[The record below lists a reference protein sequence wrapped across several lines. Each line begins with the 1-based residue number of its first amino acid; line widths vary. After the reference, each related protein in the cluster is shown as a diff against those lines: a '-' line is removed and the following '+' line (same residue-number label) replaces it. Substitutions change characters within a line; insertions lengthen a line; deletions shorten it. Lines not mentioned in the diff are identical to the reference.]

1 MSGETAALSG
11 DTTASEA
18 VTILGA
24 TGSIGRQTLDVLAR
38 HPQRYRV
45 IGLTAGHRWRELAE
59 QCLTWRP
66 RFAALADPAAAEALR
81 NHLREAGSDT
91 EVLAGHEGV
100 ARVAALDEAHT
111 VVAAIVGAAGV
122 RPTLAAVE
130 AGKKILLANK
140 ETLVV
145 TGALF
150 MDAVRRHGA
159 TLLPVDSE
167 HNAIFQCLPREGV
180 GPGVRRLLLTASGGP
195 FLGWDRTRLEAVT
208 PEQAVRHPNWDMGPK
223 ISVDS
228 ATLMNKGLEF
238 IEACWLFDVPPARID
253 VVIHP
258 QSVVHSMVEYLDGSV
273 LAQMGTPDMRTPIAC
288 ALSWPERLESGAPSL
303 DFRTLAGL
311 DFRAPD
317 DAAFPCLGLARQAM
331 EAGGA
336 ATAVLNAANEEA
348 VAAFLDRRLGFN
360 GIPAVVQ
367 DTLAGLPAPDCAD
380 VDAVMNVDS
389 EARVLARRLIKE
401 WAC

>member
-1 MSGETAALSG
+1 MTDRSLET
-11 DTTASEA
+11 

-38 HPQRYRV
+38 NPERYRV
-45 IGLTAGHRWRELAE
+45 LGLTAGHRWRELAE
-59 QCLTWRP
+59 HCLTWRP
-66 RFAALADPAAAEALR
+66 AFAALADEQAAEALR
-81 NHLREAGSDT
+81 NHLREAGSHT
-91 EVLAGHEGV
+91 QVLAGHAGV
-100 ARVAALDEAHT
+100 AEVAALQEADT

-150 MDAVRRHGA
+150 MDAVKRHGA

-167 HNAIFQCLPREGV
+167 HNAIFQCLPAEGV

-195 FLGWDRTRLEAVT
+195 FRGWTREQLTAVT
-208 PEQAVRHPNWDMGPK
+208 PEQAVCHPNWDMGPK

-228 ATLMNKGLEF
+228 ATLMNKGLEY
-238 IEACWLFDVPPARID
+238 IEACWLFDVAPERID

-288 ALSWPERLESGAPSL
+288 ALSWPERIESGASRL
-303 DFRTLAGL
+303 DFATLSGL
-311 DFRAPD
+311 DFQAPD
-317 DAAFPCLGLARQAM
+317 NQAFPCLGLARQAM
-331 EAGGA
+331 EEGGA

-360 GIPAVVQ
+360 AIGAVVEE
-367 DTLAGLPAPDCAD
+367 TLQRTPSSRCAD
-380 VDAVMNVDS
+380 VDAVMDVD
-389 EARVLARRLIKE
+389 ARARDLARSLIRE

>member
-1 MSGETAALSG
+1 MTDRSLET
-11 DTTASEA
+11 

-38 HPQRYRV
+38 NPERYRV
-45 IGLTAGHRWRELAE
+45 LGLTAGHRWRELAE
-59 QCLTWRP
+59 HCLTWRP
-66 RFAALADPAAAEALR
+66 PFAALADEQAAEALR
-81 NHLREAGSDT
+81 NHLREAGSHT
-91 EVLAGHEGV
+91 QVLAGHAGV
-100 ARVAALDEAHT
+100 AEVAALQEADT

-150 MDAVRRHGA
+150 MEAVKRHGA

-167 HNAIFQCLPREGV
+167 HNAIFQCLPAEGV

-195 FLGWDRTRLEAVT
+195 FRGWTREQLTAVT
-208 PEQAVRHPNWDMGPK
+208 PEQAVCHPNWDMGPK

-228 ATLMNKGLEF
+228 ATLMNKGLEY
-238 IEACWLFDVPPARID
+238 IEACWLFDVAPQRIE

-288 ALSWPERLESGAPSL
+288 ALSWPERIESGASRL
-303 DFRTLAGL
+303 DFATLSGL
-311 DFRAPD
+311 DFQAPD
-317 DAAFPCLGLARQAM
+317 NDAFPCLGLARQAM
-331 EAGGA
+331 EEGGA

-360 GIPAVVQ
+360 AIGAVVEE
-367 DTLAGLPAPDCAD
+367 TLQRTPSSRCAD
-380 VDAVMNVDS
+380 VGAVMDVD
-389 EARVLARRLIKE
+389 ARARDLARSLIRE

>member
-1 MSGETAALSG
+1 MTDRSLET
-11 DTTASEA
+11 

-38 HPQRYRV
+38 NPERYRV
-45 IGLTAGHRWRELAE
+45 LGLTAGHRWRELAE
-59 QCLTWRP
+59 HCLTWRP
-66 RFAALADPAAAEALR
+66 PFAALADEQAAQALR
-81 NHLREAGSDT
+81 NHLREAGSHT
-91 EVLAGHEGV
+91 QVLAGHAGV
-100 ARVAALDEAHT
+100 AEVAALQEADT

-150 MDAVRRHGA
+150 MEAVKRHGA

-167 HNAIFQCLPREGV
+167 HNAIFQCLPADGV

-195 FLGWDRTRLEAVT
+195 FRGWTREQLTAVT
-208 PEQAVRHPNWDMGPK
+208 PEQAVCHPNWDMGPK

-228 ATLMNKGLEF
+228 ATLMNKGLEY
-238 IEACWLFDVPPARID
+238 IEACWLFDVAPQRIE

-288 ALSWPERLESGAPSL
+288 ALSWPERIESGASRLDFATLSSL
-303 DFRTLAGL
+303 DFQ
-311 DFRAPD
+311 APD
-317 DAAFPCLGLARQAM
+317 NDAFPCLGLARQAM
-331 EAGGA
+331 EEGGA

-360 GIPAVVQ
+360 AIGAVVEE
-367 DTLAGLPAPDCAD
+367 TLQRTPSSRCAD
-380 VDAVMNVDS
+380 VDAVMDVD
-389 EARVLARRLIKE
+389 ARARDLARSLIRE

>member
-1 MSGETAALSG
+1 MTDRSLET
-11 DTTASEA
+11 

-38 HPQRYRV
+38 NPERYRV
-45 IGLTAGHRWRELAE
+45 LGLTAGHRWRELAE
-59 QCLTWRP
+59 HCLTWRP
-66 RFAALADPAAAEALR
+66 RFAALADEQAAEALR
-81 NHLREAGSDT
+81 NHLREAGSHT
-91 EVLAGHEGV
+91 QVLAGHAGV
-100 ARVAALDEAHT
+100 AEVAALQEADT

-150 MDAVRRHGA
+150 MEAVKRHGA

-167 HNAIFQCLPREGV
+167 HNAIFQCLPAEGV

-195 FLGWDRTRLEAVT
+195 FRGWSRERLTGVT
-208 PEQAVRHPNWDMGPK
+208 PEQAVCHPNWDMGPK

-228 ATLMNKGLEF
+228 ATLMNKGLEY
-238 IEACWLFDVPPARID
+238 IEACWLFDVAPERIE

-288 ALSWPERLESGAPSL
+288 ALSWPERIESGASRL
-303 DFRTLAGL
+303 DFATLAGL
-311 DFRAPD
+311 DFQAPD
-317 DAAFPCLGLARQAM
+317 NDAFPCLGLARQAM
-331 EAGGA
+331 EEGGA

-360 GIPAVVQ
+360 AIGAVVEE
-367 DTLAGLPAPDCAD
+367 TLQRTPSSRCAD
-380 VDAVMNVDS
+380 VDAVMDVD
-389 EARVLARRLIKE
+389 ARARDLARSLIRE

>member
-1 MSGETAALSG
+1 MTDRSLET
-11 DTTASEA
+11 

-38 HPQRYRV
+38 NPERYRV
-45 IGLTAGHRWRELAE
+45 LGLTAGHRWRELAE
-59 QCLTWRP
+59 HCLTWRP
-66 RFAALADPAAAEALR
+66 PFAALADEQAAEALR
-81 NHLREAGSDT
+81 NHLREAGSHT
-91 EVLAGHEGV
+91 QVLAGHAGV
-100 ARVAALDEAHT
+100 AEVAALQEADT

-150 MDAVRRHGA
+150 MDAVKRHGA

-167 HNAIFQCLPREGV
+167 HNAIFQCLPAEGV

-195 FLGWDRTRLEAVT
+195 FRGWTREQLTAVT
-208 PEQAVRHPNWDMGPK
+208 PEQAVCHPNWDMGPK

-228 ATLMNKGLEF
+228 ATLMNKGLEY
-238 IEACWLFDVPPARID
+238 IEACWLFDVAPQRID

-288 ALSWPERLESGAPSL
+288 ALSWPERIESGASRL
-303 DFRTLAGL
+303 DFATLSGL
-311 DFRAPD
+311 DFQAPD
-317 DAAFPCLGLARQAM
+317 NQAFPCLGLARQAM
-331 EAGGA
+331 EEGGA

-360 GIPAVVQ
+360 AIGAVVEE
-367 DTLAGLPAPDCAD
+367 TLQRTPSSRCAD
-380 VDAVMNVDS
+380 VDAVMDVD
-389 EARVLARRLIKE
+389 ARARDLARSLIRE

>member
-1 MSGETAALSG
+1 MTDRSLET
-11 DTTASEA
+11 

-38 HPQRYRV
+38 NPERYRV
-45 IGLTAGHRWRELAE
+45 LGLTAGHRWRELAE
-59 QCLTWRP
+59 HCLTWRP
-66 RFAALADPAAAEALR
+66 RFAALADEQAAEALR
-81 NHLREAGSDT
+81 NHLREAGSHT
-91 EVLAGHEGV
+91 QVLAGHAGV
-100 ARVAALDEAHT
+100 AEVAALQEADT

-150 MDAVRRHGA
+150 MEAVKRHGA

-167 HNAIFQCLPREGV
+167 HNAIFQCLPAEGV

-195 FLGWDRTRLEAVT
+195 FRGWTREQLTAVT
-208 PEQAVRHPNWDMGPK
+208 PEQAVCHPNWDMGPK

-228 ATLMNKGLEF
+228 ATLMNKGLEY
-238 IEACWLFDVPPARID
+238 IEACWLFDVAPERID

-288 ALSWPERLESGAPSL
+288 ALSWPERIESGASSL
-303 DFRTLAGL
+303 DFATLSGL
-311 DFRAPD
+311 DFQAPD
-317 DAAFPCLGLARQAM
+317 NDAFPCLGLARQAM
-331 EAGGA
+331 EEGGA

-360 GIPAVVQ
+360 AIGAVVEE
-367 DTLAGLPAPDCAD
+367 TLQRTPSSRCAD
-380 VDAVMNVDS
+380 VGAVMDVD
-389 EARVLARRLIKE
+389 ARARDLARSLIRE

>member
-1 MSGETAALSG
+1 MTDRSLET
-11 DTTASEA
+11 

-38 HPQRYRV
+38 NPERYRV
-45 IGLTAGHRWRELAE
+45 LGLTAGHRWRELAE
-59 QCLTWRP
+59 HCLTWRP
-66 RFAALADPAAAEALR
+66 PFAALADEQAAEALR
-81 NHLREAGSDT
+81 NHLREAGSHT
-91 EVLAGHEGV
+91 QVLAGHAGV
-100 ARVAALDEAHT
+100 AEVAALQEADT

-150 MDAVRRHGA
+150 MEAVKRHGA

-167 HNAIFQCLPREGV
+167 HNAIFQCLPAEGV

-195 FLGWDRTRLEAVT
+195 FRGWTREQLTAVT
-208 PEQAVRHPNWDMGPK
+208 PEQAVCHPNWDMGPK

-228 ATLMNKGLEF
+228 ATLMNKGLEY
-238 IEACWLFDVPPARID
+238 IEACWLFDVAPQRIE

-288 ALSWPERLESGAPSL
+288 ALSWPERIESGASRL
-303 DFRTLAGL
+303 DFATLSGL
-311 DFRAPD
+311 DFQAPD
-317 DAAFPCLGLARQAM
+317 NDAFPCLGRARLAM
-331 EAGGA
+331 EEGGA

-360 GIPAVVQ
+360 AIGAVVEE
-367 DTLAGLPAPDCAD
+367 TLQRTPSSRCAD
-380 VDAVMNVDS
+380 VDAVMDVD
-389 EARVLARRLIKE
+389 ARARDLARSLIRE

>member
-1 MSGETAALSG
+1 MTDRSLET
-11 DTTASEA
+11 

-38 HPQRYRV
+38 NPERYQV
-45 IGLTAGHRWRELAE
+45 LGLTAGHRWRELAE
-59 QCLTWRP
+59 HCLAWRP
-66 RFAALADPAAAEALR
+66 RFAALADEQAAQALR
-81 NHLREAGSDT
+81 NHLREAGSQT
-91 EVLAGHEGV
+91 QVLAGHAGV
-100 ARVAALDEAHT
+100 AEVAALREADT

-150 MDAVRRHGA
+150 MDAVKRHGA

-167 HNAIFQCLPREGV
+167 HNAIFQCLPAEGV

-195 FLGWDRTRLEAVT
+195 FRGWSRERLTGVT
-208 PEQAVRHPNWDMGPK
+208 PEQAVCHPNWDMGPK

-228 ATLMNKGLEF
+228 ATLMNKGLEY
-238 IEACWLFDVPPARID
+238 IEACWLFDVAPERIE

-288 ALSWPERLESGAPSL
+288 ALSWPERIESGASRL
-303 DFRTLAGL
+303 DFATLAGL
-311 DFRAPD
+311 DFQAPD
-317 DAAFPCLGLARQAM
+317 NDAFPCLGLARQAM
-331 EAGGA
+331 EEGGA

-360 GIPAVVQ
+360 AIGAVVEE
-367 DTLAGLPAPDCAD
+367 TLQRTPSSRCAD
-380 VDAVMNVDS
+380 VDAVMDVD
-389 EARVLARRLIKE
+389 ARARDLARSLIRE

>member
-1 MSGETAALSG
+1 LNTDRSLET
-11 DTTASEA
+11 

-38 HPQRYRV
+38 NPERYRV
-45 IGLTAGHRWRELAE
+45 LGLTAGHRWRELAE
-59 QCLTWRP
+59 HCLAWRP
-66 RFAALADPAAAEALR
+66 RFAALADEQAAEALR
-81 NHLREAGSDT
+81 NHLHEAGSHT
-91 EVLAGHEGV
+91 QVLAGHAGV
-100 ARVAALDEAHT
+100 AEVAALQEADT

-150 MDAVRRHGA
+150 MDAVKRHGA

-167 HNAIFQCLPREGV
+167 HNAIFQCLPAEGV

-195 FLGWDRTRLEAVT
+195 FRGWTREQLTAVT
-208 PEQAVRHPNWDMGPK
+208 PEQAVCHPNWDMGPK

-228 ATLMNKGLEF
+228 ATLMNKGLEY
-238 IEACWLFDVPPARID
+238 IEACWLFDVAPERIE

-288 ALSWPERLESGAPSL
+288 ALSWPERIESGASRL
-303 DFRTLAGL
+303 DFATLSGL
-311 DFRAPD
+311 DFQAPD
-317 DAAFPCLGLARQAM
+317 NQAFPCLGLARQAM
-331 EAGGA
+331 EEGGA

-360 GIPAVVQ
+360 AIGAVVEE
-367 DTLAGLPAPDCAD
+367 TLQRTPSSRCAD
-380 VDAVMNVDS
+380 VDAVMDVD
-389 EARVLARRLIKE
+389 ARDRVLARSLIRE

>member
-1 MSGETAALSG
+1 MTDRSLET
-11 DTTASEA
+11 
-18 VTILGA
+18 VTLLGA

-38 HPQRYRV
+38 NPERYRV
-45 IGLTAGHRWRELAE
+45 LGLTAGHRWRELAE
-59 QCLTWRP
+59 HCLTWRP
-66 RFAALADPAAAEALR
+66 AFAALADERAAEALR
-81 NHLREAGSDT
+81 NHLREAGSHT
-91 EVLAGHEGV
+91 QVLAGHAGV
-100 ARVAALDEAHT
+100 AEVAALQEADT

-150 MDAVRRHGA
+150 MDAVKRHGA

-167 HNAIFQCLPREGV
+167 HNAIFQCLPAEGV

-195 FLGWDRTRLEAVT
+195 FRGWTREQLTAVT
-208 PEQAVRHPNWDMGPK
+208 PEQAVCHPNWDMGPK

-228 ATLMNKGLEF
+228 ATLMNKGLEY
-238 IEACWLFDVPPARID
+238 IEACWLFDVAPQRIE

-288 ALSWPERLESGAPSL
+288 ALSWPERIESGASRL
-303 DFRTLAGL
+303 DFATLSGL
-311 DFRAPD
+311 DFQAPD
-317 DAAFPCLGLARQAM
+317 NDAFPCLGLARQAM
-331 EAGGA
+331 EEGGA

-360 GIPAVVQ
+360 AIGAVVEE
-367 DTLAGLPAPDCAD
+367 TLQRTPSSRCAD
-380 VDAVMNVDS
+380 VDAVMDVD
-389 EARVLARRLIKE
+389 ARARDLARSLIRE

>member
-1 MSGETAALSG
+1 MTDRSLET
-11 DTTASEA
+11 

-38 HPQRYRV
+38 NPERYRV
-45 IGLTAGHRWRELAE
+45 LGLTAGHRWRELAE
-59 QCLTWRP
+59 HCLTWRP
-66 RFAALADPAAAEALR
+66 PFAALADEQAAEALR
-81 NHLREAGSDT
+81 NHLREAGSHT
-91 EVLAGHEGV
+91 QVLAGHAGV
-100 ARVAALDEAHT
+100 AEVAALQEADT

-150 MDAVRRHGA
+150 MEAVKRHGA

-167 HNAIFQCLPREGV
+167 HNAIFQCLPADGV

-195 FLGWDRTRLEAVT
+195 FRGWTREQLTEVT
-208 PEQAVRHPNWDMGPK
+208 PEQAVCHPNWDMGPK

-228 ATLMNKGLEF
+228 ATLMNKGLEY
-238 IEACWLFDVPPARID
+238 IEACWLFDVAPERID

-288 ALSWPERLESGAPSL
+288 ALSWPERIESGASRLDFATLSSL
-303 DFRTLAGL
+303 DFQ
-311 DFRAPD
+311 APD
-317 DAAFPCLGLARQAM
+317 NDAFPCLGLARQAM
-331 EAGGA
+331 EEGGA

-360 GIPAVVQ
+360 AIGAVVEE
-367 DTLAGLPAPDCAD
+367 TLQRTPSSRCAD
-380 VDAVMNVDS
+380 VDAVMDVD
-389 EARVLARRLIKE
+389 ARARDLARSLIRE

>member
-1 MSGETAALSG
+1 MTDRSLET
-11 DTTASEA
+11 

-38 HPQRYRV
+38 NPERYRV
-45 IGLTAGHRWRELAE
+45 LGLTAGHRWRELAE
-59 QCLTWRP
+59 HCLTWRP
-66 RFAALADPAAAEALR
+66 PFAALADEQAAEALR
-81 NHLREAGSDT
+81 NHLREAGSHT
-91 EVLAGHEGV
+91 QVLAGHAGV
-100 ARVAALDEAHT
+100 AEVAALQEADT

-150 MDAVRRHGA
+150 MEAVKRHDA

-167 HNAIFQCLPREGV
+167 HNAIFQCLPADGV

-195 FLGWDRTRLEAVT
+195 FRGWTREQLTAVT
-208 PEQAVRHPNWDMGPK
+208 PEQAVCHPNWDMGPK

-228 ATLMNKGLEF
+228 ATLMNKGLEY
-238 IEACWLFDVPPARID
+238 IEACWLFDVAPQRIE

-288 ALSWPERLESGAPSL
+288 ALSWPERIESGASRLDFATLSSL
-303 DFRTLAGL
+303 DFQ
-311 DFRAPD
+311 APD
-317 DAAFPCLGLARQAM
+317 NDAFPCLGLARQAM
-331 EAGGA
+331 EEGGA

-360 GIPAVVQ
+360 AIGAVVEE
-367 DTLAGLPAPDCAD
+367 TLQRTPSSRCAD
-380 VDAVMNVDS
+380 VDAVMDVD
-389 EARVLARRLIKE
+389 ARARDLARSLIRE

>member
-1 MSGETAALSG
+1 MTDRSLET
-11 DTTASEA
+11 

-38 HPQRYRV
+38 NPERYRV
-45 IGLTAGHRWRELAE
+45 LGLTAGHRWRELAE
-59 QCLTWRP
+59 HCLTWRP
-66 RFAALADPAAAEALR
+66 RFAALADEQAAEALR
-81 NHLREAGSDT
+81 NHLREAGSHT
-91 EVLAGHEGV
+91 QVLAGHAGV
-100 ARVAALDEAHT
+100 AEVAALQEADT

-150 MDAVRRHGA
+150 MEAVKRHGA

-167 HNAIFQCLPREGV
+167 HNAIFQCLPAEGV

-195 FLGWDRTRLEAVT
+195 FRGWTREQLTAVT
-208 PEQAVRHPNWDMGPK
+208 PEQAVCHPNWDMGPK

-228 ATLMNKGLEF
+228 ATLMNKGLEY
-238 IEACWLFDVPPARID
+238 IEACWLFDVAPERID
-253 VVIHP
+253 VMIHP

-288 ALSWPERLESGAPSL
+288 ALSWPERIESGASRL
-303 DFRTLAGL
+303 DFATLSGL
-311 DFRAPD
+311 DFQAPD
-317 DAAFPCLGLARQAM
+317 NDAFPCLGLARQAM
-331 EAGGA
+331 EEGGA

-360 GIPAVVQ
+360 AIGAVVEE
-367 DTLAGLPAPDCAD
+367 TLQRTPSSRCAD
-380 VDAVMNVDS
+380 VDAVMDVD
-389 EARVLARRLIKE
+389 ARARDLARSLIRE

>member
-1 MSGETAALSG
+1 MTDRSLET
-11 DTTASEA
+11 

-38 HPQRYRV
+38 NPERYRV
-45 IGLTAGHRWRELAE
+45 LGLTAGHRWRELAE
-59 QCLTWRP
+59 HCLTWRP
-66 RFAALADPAAAEALR
+66 PFAALADEQAAQALR
-81 NHLREAGSDT
+81 NHLREAGSHT
-91 EVLAGHEGV
+91 QVLAGHAGV
-100 ARVAALDEAHT
+100 AEVAALQEADT

-150 MDAVRRHGA
+150 MEAVKRHGA

-167 HNAIFQCLPREGV
+167 HNAIFQCLPAEGV

-195 FLGWDRTRLEAVT
+195 FRGWTREQLTAVT
-208 PEQAVRHPNWDMGPK
+208 PEQAVCHPNWDMGPK

-228 ATLMNKGLEF
+228 ATLMNKGLEY
-238 IEACWLFDVPPARID
+238 IEACWLFDVAPQRIE

-288 ALSWPERLESGAPSL
+288 ALSWPERIESGASRLDFATLSSL
-303 DFRTLAGL
+303 DFQ
-311 DFRAPD
+311 APD
-317 DAAFPCLGLARQAM
+317 NDAFPCLGLARQAM
-331 EAGGA
+331 EEGGA

-360 GIPAVVQ
+360 AIGAVVEE
-367 DTLAGLPAPDCAD
+367 TLQRTPSSRCAD
-380 VDAVMNVDS
+380 VDAVMDVD
-389 EARVLARRLIKE
+389 ARARDLARSLIRE

>member
-1 MSGETAALSG
+1 MTDRSLET
-11 DTTASEA
+11 

-38 HPQRYRV
+38 NPERYRV
-45 IGLTAGHRWRELAE
+45 LGLTAGHRWRELAE
-59 QCLTWRP
+59 HCLTWRP
-66 RFAALADPAAAEALR
+66 PFAALADEQAAEALR
-81 NHLREAGSDT
+81 NHLREAGSHT
-91 EVLAGHEGV
+91 QVLAGHAGV
-100 ARVAALDEAHT
+100 AEVAALQEADT

-150 MDAVRRHGA
+150 MDAVKRHGA

-167 HNAIFQCLPREGV
+167 HNAIFQCLPAEGV

-195 FLGWDRTRLEAVT
+195 FRGWTREQLTAVT
-208 PEQAVRHPNWDMGPK
+208 PEQAVCHPNWDMGPK

-228 ATLMNKGLEF
+228 ATLMNKGLEY
-238 IEACWLFDVPPARID
+238 IEACWLFDVAPERID

-288 ALSWPERLESGAPSL
+288 ALSWPERIESGASRLDFAPLSSL
-303 DFRTLAGL
+303 DFQ
-311 DFRAPD
+311 APD
-317 DAAFPCLGLARQAM
+317 NDAFPCLGLARQAM
-331 EAGGA
+331 EEGGA

-360 GIPAVVQ
+360 AIGAVVEE
-367 DTLAGLPAPDCAD
+367 TLQRTPSSRCAD
-380 VDAVMNVDS
+380 VDAVMDVD
-389 EARVLARRLIKE
+389 ARARDLARSLIRE

>member
-1 MSGETAALSG
+1 MTDRSLET
-11 DTTASEA
+11 

-38 HPQRYRV
+38 NPERYRV
-45 IGLTAGHRWRELAE
+45 LGLTAGHRWRELAE
-59 QCLTWRP
+59 HCLAWRP
-66 RFAALADPAAAEALR
+66 RFAALADEQAAEALR
-81 NHLREAGSDT
+81 NHLHEAGSHT
-91 EVLAGHEGV
+91 QVLAGHAGV
-100 ARVAALDEAHT
+100 AEVAALQEADT

-150 MDAVRRHGA
+150 MDAVKRHGA

-167 HNAIFQCLPREGV
+167 HNAIFQCLPAEGV

-195 FLGWDRTRLEAVT
+195 FRGWTREQLTAVT
-208 PEQAVRHPNWDMGPK
+208 PEQAVCHPNWDMGPK

-228 ATLMNKGLEF
+228 ATLMNKGLEY
-238 IEACWLFDVPPARID
+238 IEACWLFDVAPERIE

-288 ALSWPERLESGAPSL
+288 ALSWPERIESGASRL
-303 DFRTLAGL
+303 DFATLSGL
-311 DFRAPD
+311 DFQAPD
-317 DAAFPCLGLARQAM
+317 NQAFPCLGLARQAM
-331 EAGGA
+331 EEGGA

-360 GIPAVVQ
+360 AIGAVVEE
-367 DTLAGLPAPDCAD
+367 TLQRTPSSRCAD
-380 VDAVMNVDS
+380 VDAVMDVDAR
-389 EARVLARRLIKE
+389 ARVLARSLIRE

>member
-1 MSGETAALSG
+1 MTDRSLET
-11 DTTASEA
+11 

-38 HPQRYRV
+38 NPERYRV
-45 IGLTAGHRWRELAE
+45 LGLTAGHRWRELAE
-59 QCLTWRP
+59 HCLTWRP
-66 RFAALADPAAAEALR
+66 PFAALADEQAAEALR
-81 NHLREAGSDT
+81 NHLREAGSHT
-91 EVLAGHEGV
+91 QVLAGHAGV
-100 ARVAALDEAHT
+100 AEVAALREADT

-150 MDAVRRHGA
+150 MEAVKRHGA

-167 HNAIFQCLPREGV
+167 HNAIFQCLPAEGV

-195 FLGWDRTRLEAVT
+195 FRGWTREQLTAVT
-208 PEQAVRHPNWDMGPK
+208 PEQAVCHPNWDMGPK

-228 ATLMNKGLEF
+228 ATLMNKGLEY
-238 IEACWLFDVPPARID
+238 IEACWLFDVAPERID

-288 ALSWPERLESGAPSL
+288 ALSWPERIESGASRLDFATLSSL
-303 DFRTLAGL
+303 DFQ
-311 DFRAPD
+311 APD
-317 DAAFPCLGLARQAM
+317 NDAFPCLGLARQAM
-331 EAGGA
+331 EEGGA

-360 GIPAVVQ
+360 AIGAVVEE
-367 DTLAGLPAPDCAD
+367 TLQRTPSSRCAD
-380 VDAVMNVDS
+380 VDAVMDVD
-389 EARVLARRLIKE
+389 ARARDLARSLIRE

>member
-1 MSGETAALSG
+1 MTDRSLET
-11 DTTASEA
+11 

-38 HPQRYRV
+38 NPERYRV
-45 IGLTAGHRWRELAE
+45 LGLTAGHRWRELAE
-59 QCLTWRP
+59 HCLTWRP
-66 RFAALADPAAAEALR
+66 PFAALADEQAAEALR
-81 NHLREAGSDT
+81 NHLREAGSHT
-91 EVLAGHEGV
+91 QVLAGHAGV
-100 ARVAALDEAHT
+100 AEVAALQEADT

-150 MDAVRRHGA
+150 MEAVKRHGA

-167 HNAIFQCLPREGV
+167 HNAIFQCLPAEGV

-195 FLGWDRTRLEAVT
+195 FRGWTREQLTAVT
-208 PEQAVRHPNWDMGPK
+208 PEQAVCHPNWDMGPK

-228 ATLMNKGLEF
+228 ATLMNKGLEY
-238 IEACWLFDVPPARID
+238 IEACWLFDVAPQRID

-288 ALSWPERLESGAPSL
+288 ALSWPERIESGASSL
-303 DFRTLAGL
+303 DFATLSGL
-311 DFRAPD
+311 DFQAPD
-317 DAAFPCLGLARQAM
+317 NDAFPCLGLARQAM
-331 EAGGA
+331 EEGGA

-360 GIPAVVQ
+360 AIGAVVEE
-367 DTLAGLPAPDCAD
+367 TLQRTPSSRCAD
-380 VDAVMNVDS
+380 VDAVMDVD
-389 EARVLARRLIKE
+389 ARARDLARSLIRE

>member
-1 MSGETAALSG
+1 MTDRSLET
-11 DTTASEA
+11 

-38 HPQRYRV
+38 NPERYRV
-45 IGLTAGHRWRELAE
+45 LGLTAGHRWRELAE
-59 QCLTWRP
+59 HCLTWRP
-66 RFAALADPAAAEALR
+66 RFAALADEQAAEALR
-81 NHLREAGSDT
+81 NHLREAGSHT
-91 EVLAGHEGV
+91 QVLAGHAGV
-100 ARVAALDEAHT
+100 AEVAALQEADT

-150 MDAVRRHGA
+150 MEAVKRHGA

-167 HNAIFQCLPREGV
+167 HNAIFQCLPAEGV

-195 FLGWDRTRLEAVT
+195 FRGWTREQLTAVT
-208 PEQAVRHPNWDMGPK
+208 PEQAVCHPNWDMGPK

-228 ATLMNKGLEF
+228 ATLMNKGLEY
-238 IEACWLFDVPPARID
+238 IEACWLFDVAPQRIE

-288 ALSWPERLESGAPSL
+288 ALSWPERIESGASRL
-303 DFRTLAGL
+303 DFATLSGL
-311 DFRAPD
+311 DFQAPD
-317 DAAFPCLGLARQAM
+317 NQAFPCLGLARQAM
-331 EAGGA
+331 EEGGA

-360 GIPAVVQ
+360 AIGAVVEE
-367 DTLAGLPAPDCAD
+367 TLQRTPSSRCAD
-380 VDAVMNVDS
+380 VDAVMDVD
-389 EARVLARRLIKE
+389 ARARDLARSLIRE

>member
-1 MSGETAALSG
+1 MTDRSLET
-11 DTTASEA
+11 

-38 HPQRYRV
+38 NPERYRV
-45 IGLTAGHRWRELAE
+45 LGLTAGHRWRELAE
-59 QCLTWRP
+59 HCLTWRS
-66 RFAALADPAAAEALR
+66 RFAALADEQAAEALR
-81 NHLREAGSDT
+81 NHLREAGSHT
-91 EVLAGHEGV
+91 QVLAGHAGV
-100 ARVAALDEAHT
+100 AEVAALQEADT

-150 MDAVRRHGA
+150 MEAVKRHGA

-167 HNAIFQCLPREGV
+167 HNAIFQCLPADGV

-195 FLGWDRTRLEAVT
+195 FRGWTREQLTAVT
-208 PEQAVRHPNWDMGPK
+208 PEQAVCHPNWDMGPK

-228 ATLMNKGLEF
+228 ATLMNKGLEY
-238 IEACWLFDVPPARID
+238 IEACWLFDVAPERID

-288 ALSWPERLESGAPSL
+288 ALSWPERIESGASRLDFATLSSL
-303 DFRTLAGL
+303 DFQ
-311 DFRAPD
+311 APD
-317 DAAFPCLGLARQAM
+317 NDAFPCLGLARQAM
-331 EAGGA
+331 EEGGA

-360 GIPAVVQ
+360 AIGAVVEE
-367 DTLAGLPAPDCAD
+367 TLQRTPSSRCAD
-380 VDAVMNVDS
+380 VDAVMDVD
-389 EARVLARRLIKE
+389 ARARDLARSLIRE

>member
-1 MSGETAALSG
+1 MTDRSLET
-11 DTTASEA
+11 

-38 HPQRYRV
+38 NPERYRV
-45 IGLTAGHRWRELAE
+45 LGLTAGHRWRELAE
-59 QCLTWRP
+59 HCLTWRP
-66 RFAALADPAAAEALR
+66 PFAALADEQAAEALR
-81 NHLREAGSDT
+81 NHLREAGSHT
-91 EVLAGHEGV
+91 QVLAGHAGV
-100 ARVAALDEAHT
+100 AEVAALQEADT

-150 MDAVRRHGA
+150 MEAVKRHGA

-167 HNAIFQCLPREGV
+167 HNAIFQCLPAEGV

-195 FLGWDRTRLEAVT
+195 FRGWTREQLTAVT
-208 PEQAVRHPNWDMGPK
+208 PEQAVCHPNWDMGPK

-228 ATLMNKGLEF
+228 ATLMNKGLEY
-238 IEACWLFDVPPARID
+238 IEACWLFDVAPQRIE

-288 ALSWPERLESGAPSL
+288 ALSWPERIESGASRLDFATLSSL
-303 DFRTLAGL
+303 DFQ
-311 DFRAPD
+311 APD
-317 DAAFPCLGLARQAM
+317 NDAFPCLGLARQAM
-331 EAGGA
+331 EEGGA

-360 GIPAVVQ
+360 AIGAVVEE
-367 DTLAGLPAPDCAD
+367 TLQRTPSSRCAD
-380 VDAVMNVDS
+380 VDAVMDVD
-389 EARVLARRLIKE
+389 ARARDLARSLIRE

>member
-1 MSGETAALSG
+1 MTDRSLET
-11 DTTASEA
+11 

-38 HPQRYRV
+38 NPERYRV
-45 IGLTAGHRWRELAE
+45 LGLTAGHRWRELAE
-59 QCLTWRP
+59 HCLTWRP
-66 RFAALADPAAAEALR
+66 PFAALADEQAAEALR
-81 NHLREAGSDT
+81 NHLREAGSHT
-91 EVLAGHEGV
+91 QVLAGHAGV
-100 ARVAALDEAHT
+100 AEVAALQEADT

-150 MDAVRRHGA
+150 MEAVKRHGA

-167 HNAIFQCLPREGV
+167 HNAIFQCLPAEGV

-195 FLGWDRTRLEAVT
+195 FRGWTREQLTAVT
-208 PEQAVRHPNWDMGPK
+208 PEQAVCHPNWDMGPK

-228 ATLMNKGLEF
+228 ATLMNKGLEY
-238 IEACWLFDVPPARID
+238 IEACWLFDVAPERID

-288 ALSWPERLESGAPSL
+288 ALSWPERIESGASSL
-303 DFRTLAGL
+303 DFATLSGL
-311 DFRAPD
+311 DFQAPD
-317 DAAFPCLGLARQAM
+317 NDAFPCLGLARQAM
-331 EAGGA
+331 EEGGA

-360 GIPAVVQ
+360 AIGAVVEE
-367 DTLAGLPAPDCAD
+367 TLQRTPSSRCAD
-380 VDAVMNVDS
+380 VDAVMDVD
-389 EARVLARRLIKE
+389 ARARDLARSLIRE

>member
-1 MSGETAALSG
+1 MTDRSLET
-11 DTTASEA
+11 

-38 HPQRYRV
+38 NPERYRV
-45 IGLTAGHRWRELAE
+45 LGLTAGHRWRELAE
-59 QCLTWRP
+59 HCLTWRP
-66 RFAALADPAAAEALR
+66 PFAALADEQAAEALR
-81 NHLREAGSDT
+81 NHLREAGSHT
-91 EVLAGHEGV
+91 QVLAGHAGV
-100 ARVAALDEAHT
+100 AEVAALQEADT

-150 MDAVRRHGA
+150 MEAVKRHGA

-167 HNAIFQCLPREGV
+167 HNAIFQCLPAEGV

-195 FLGWDRTRLEAVT
+195 FRGWTREQLTAVT
-208 PEQAVRHPNWDMGPK
+208 PEQAVCHPNWDMGPK

-228 ATLMNKGLEF
+228 ATLMNKGLEY
-238 IEACWLFDVPPARID
+238 IEACWLFDVAPQRIE

-288 ALSWPERLESGAPSL
+288 ALSWPERIESGASSL
-303 DFRTLAGL
+303 DFATLSGL
-311 DFRAPD
+311 DFQAPD
-317 DAAFPCLGLARQAM
+317 NDAFPCLGLARQAM
-331 EAGGA
+331 EEGGA

-360 GIPAVVQ
+360 AIGAVVEE
-367 DTLAGLPAPDCAD
+367 TLQRTPSSRCAD
-380 VDAVMNVDS
+380 VDAVMDVD
-389 EARVLARRLIKE
+389 ARARDLARSLIRE

>member
-1 MSGETAALSG
+1 MTDRSLET
-11 DTTASEA
+11 

-38 HPQRYRV
+38 NPERYQV
-45 IGLTAGHRWRELAE
+45 LGLTAGHRWRELAE
-59 QCLTWRP
+59 HCLTWRP
-66 RFAALADPAAAEALR
+66 RFAALADEQAAEALR
-81 NHLREAGSDT
+81 NHLREAGSHT
-91 EVLAGHEGV
+91 QVLAGHAGV
-100 ARVAALDEAHT
+100 AEVAALREADT

-150 MDAVRRHGA
+150 MDAVKRHGA

-167 HNAIFQCLPREGV
+167 HNAIFQCLPTEGV

-195 FLGWDRTRLEAVT
+195 FRGWSREQLTGVT
-208 PEQAVRHPNWDMGPK
+208 PEQAVCHPNWDMGPK

-228 ATLMNKGLEF
+228 ATLMNKGLEY
-238 IEACWLFDVPPARID
+238 IEACWLFDVAPERIE

-288 ALSWPERLESGAPSL
+288 ALSWPERIESGASRL
-303 DFRTLAGL
+303 DFATLTGL
-311 DFRAPD
+311 DFQAPD
-317 DAAFPCLGLARQAM
+317 NDAFPCLGLARQAM
-331 EAGGA
+331 EEGGA

-360 GIPAVVQ
+360 AIGDVVEE
-367 DTLAGLPAPDCAD
+367 TLQRTPSSRCAD
-380 VDAVMNVDS
+380 VDAVMDVD
-389 EARVLARRLIKE
+389 ARARDLARSLIRE

>member
-1 MSGETAALSG
+1 MTDRSLET
-11 DTTASEA
+11 

-38 HPQRYRV
+38 NPERYRV
-45 IGLTAGHRWRELAE
+45 LGLTAGHRWRELAE
-59 QCLTWRP
+59 HCLTWRP
-66 RFAALADPAAAEALR
+66 PFAALADEQAAEALR
-81 NHLREAGSDT
+81 NHLREAGSHT
-91 EVLAGHEGV
+91 QVLAGHAGV
-100 ARVAALDEAHT
+100 AEVAALQEADT

-150 MDAVRRHGA
+150 MEAVKRHGA

-167 HNAIFQCLPREGV
+167 HNAIFQCLPAEGV

-195 FLGWDRTRLEAVT
+195 FRGWTREQLTTVT
-208 PEQAVRHPNWDMGPK
+208 PEQAVCHPNWDMGPK

-228 ATLMNKGLEF
+228 ATLMNKGLEY
-238 IEACWLFDVPPARID
+238 IEACWLFDVAPQCIE

-288 ALSWPERLESGAPSL
+288 ALSWPERIESGASRL
-303 DFRTLAGL
+303 DFATLSGL
-311 DFRAPD
+311 DFQAPD
-317 DAAFPCLGLARQAM
+317 NDAFPCLGLARQAM
-331 EAGGA
+331 EEGGA

-360 GIPAVVQ
+360 AIGAVVEE
-367 DTLAGLPAPDCAD
+367 TLQRTPSSRCAD
-380 VDAVMNVDS
+380 VDAVMDVD
-389 EARVLARRLIKE
+389 ARARDLARSLIRE

>member
-1 MSGETAALSG
+1 MNTDRSLET
-11 DTTASEA
+11 

-38 HPQRYRV
+38 NPERYRV
-45 IGLTAGHRWRELAE
+45 LGLTAGHRWRELAE
-59 QCLTWRP
+59 HCLAWRP
-66 RFAALADPAAAEALR
+66 RFAALADEQAAEALR
-81 NHLREAGSDT
+81 NHLHEAGSHT
-91 EVLAGHEGV
+91 QVLAGHAGV
-100 ARVAALDEAHT
+100 AEVAALQEADT

-150 MDAVRRHGA
+150 MDAVKRHGA

-167 HNAIFQCLPREGV
+167 HNAIFQCLPAEGV

-195 FLGWDRTRLEAVT
+195 FRGWTREQLTAVT
-208 PEQAVRHPNWDMGPK
+208 PEQAVCHPNWDMGPK

-228 ATLMNKGLEF
+228 ATLMNKGLEY
-238 IEACWLFDVPPARID
+238 IEACWLFDVAPERIE

-288 ALSWPERLESGAPSL
+288 ALSWPERIESGASRL
-303 DFRTLAGL
+303 DFATLSGL
-311 DFRAPD
+311 DFQAPD
-317 DAAFPCLGLARQAM
+317 NQAFPCLGLAQQAM
-331 EAGGA
+331 EEGGA

-360 GIPAVVQ
+360 AIGAVVEE
-367 DTLAGLPAPDCAD
+367 TLQRTPSSRCAD
-380 VDAVMNVDS
+380 VDAVMDVDAR
-389 EARVLARRLIKE
+389 ARVLARSLIRE

>member
-1 MSGETAALSG
+1 M
-11 DTTASEA
+11 SEA
-18 VTILGA
+18 ITILGA
-24 TGSIGRQTLDVLAR
+24 TGSIGRQTLEVLAL

-45 IGLTAGHRWRELAE
+45 VALTAGHRWQELA
-59 QCLTWRP
+59 QHCLKWRP
-66 RFAALADPAAAEALR
+66 RYAALADPAAADALR

-91 EVLAGHEGV
+91 EVLGGHQAV
-100 ARVAALDEAHT
+100 ADLAALDEVDT

-130 AGKKILLANK
+130 AGKKVLLANK
-140 ETLVV
+140 EALVV

-150 MDAVRRHGA
+150 MDAVKRHGA

-180 GPGVRRLLLTASGGP
+180 GAGVRRLLLTASGGP
-195 FLGWDRTRLEAVT
+195 FLGWNAAQLEDVT
-208 PEQAVRHPNWDMGPK
+208 AEQAVRHPNWSMGPK

-238 IEACWLFDVPPARID
+238 IEACWLFEVAPARID
-253 VVIHP
+253 VVVHP

-288 ALSWPERLESGAPSL
+288 ALAWPQRIDSGATPL
-303 DFRTLAGL
+303 DFSQLAGL
-311 DFRAPD
+311 NFLAPD
-317 DAAFPCLGLARQAM
+317 PVAFPCLGLARQAM
-331 EAGGA
+331 ETGGT

-348 VAAFLDRRLGFN
+348 VAAFLAGRLGFN
-360 GIPAVVQ
+360 RIGAVVAE
-367 DTLAGLPAPDCAD
+367 TLQRTPVVPCTD
-380 VDAVMNVDS
+380 VDSVMEQDNK
-389 EARVLARRLIKE
+389 ARVAARDLIKE
-401 WAC
+401 WPC

>member
-1 MSGETAALSG
+1 MNTDRSLET
-11 DTTASEA
+11 

-38 HPQRYRV
+38 NPERYRV
-45 IGLTAGHRWRELAE
+45 LGLTAGHRWRELAE
-59 QCLTWRP
+59 HCLAWRP
-66 RFAALADPAAAEALR
+66 RFAALADEQAAEALR
-81 NHLREAGSDT
+81 NHLHEAGSHT
-91 EVLAGHEGV
+91 QVLAGHAGV
-100 ARVAALDEAHT
+100 AEVAALQEADT

-150 MDAVRRHGA
+150 MDAVKRHGA

-167 HNAIFQCLPREGV
+167 HNAIFQCLPAEGV

-195 FLGWDRTRLEAVT
+195 FRGWTREQLTAVT
-208 PEQAVRHPNWDMGPK
+208 PEQAVCHPNWDMGPK

-228 ATLMNKGLEF
+228 ATLMNKGLEY
-238 IEACWLFDVPPARID
+238 IEACWLFDVAPERIE

-288 ALSWPERLESGAPSL
+288 ALSWPERIESGASRL
-303 DFRTLAGL
+303 DFATLSGL
-311 DFRAPD
+311 DFQAPD
-317 DAAFPCLGLARQAM
+317 NQAFPCLGLARQAM
-331 EAGGA
+331 EEGGA

-360 GIPAVVQ
+360 AIGAVVEE
-367 DTLAGLPAPDCAD
+367 TLQRTPSSRCAD
-380 VDAVMNVDS
+380 VDAVMDVDAR
-389 EARVLARRLIKE
+389 ARVLARSLIRE

>member
-1 MSGETAALSG
+1 MTDRSLET
-11 DTTASEA
+11 

-38 HPQRYRV
+38 NPERYRV
-45 IGLTAGHRWRELAE
+45 LGLTAGHRWRELAE
-59 QCLTWRP
+59 HCLTWRP
-66 RFAALADPAAAEALR
+66 PFAALADEQAAEALR
-81 NHLREAGSDT
+81 NHLREAGSHT
-91 EVLAGHEGV
+91 QVLAGHAGV
-100 ARVAALDEAHT
+100 AEVAALQEADT

-150 MDAVRRHGA
+150 MEAVKRHGA

-167 HNAIFQCLPREGV
+167 HNAIFQCLPADGV
-180 GPGVRRLLLTASGGP
+180 GPGVQLT
-195 FLGWDRTRLEAVT
+195 AVT
-208 PEQAVRHPNWDMGPK
+208 PEQAVCHPNWDMGPK

-228 ATLMNKGLEF
+228 ATLMNKGLEY
-238 IEACWLFDVPPARID
+238 IEACWLFDVAPERID
-253 VVIHP
+253 VMIHP

-288 ALSWPERLESGAPSL
+288 ALSWPERIESGASRL
-303 DFRTLAGL
+303 DFATLSGL
-311 DFRAPD
+311 DFQAPD
-317 DAAFPCLGLARQAM
+317 NDAFPCLGLARQAM
-331 EAGGA
+331 EEGGA

-360 GIPAVVQ
+360 AIGAVVEE
-367 DTLAGLPAPDCAD
+367 TLQRTPSSRCAD
-380 VDAVMNVDS
+380 VDAVMDVD
-389 EARVLARRLIKE
+389 ARARDLARSLIRE

>member
-1 MSGETAALSG
+1 MTDRSLET
-11 DTTASEA
+11 

-38 HPQRYRV
+38 NPERYRV
-45 IGLTAGHRWRELAE
+45 LGLTAGHRWRELAE
-59 QCLTWRP
+59 HCLTWRP
-66 RFAALADPAAAEALR
+66 AFAALADEQAAEALR
-81 NHLREAGSDT
+81 NHLREAGSHT
-91 EVLAGHEGV
+91 QVLAGHAGV
-100 ARVAALDEAHT
+100 AEVAALQEADT

-150 MDAVRRHGA
+150 MEAVKRHGA

-167 HNAIFQCLPREGV
+167 HNAIFQCLPAEGV

-195 FLGWDRTRLEAVT
+195 FRGWTREQLTAVT
-208 PEQAVRHPNWDMGPK
+208 PEQAVCHPNWDMGPK

-228 ATLMNKGLEF
+228 ATLMNKGLEY
-238 IEACWLFDVPPARID
+238 IEACWLFDVAPERID

-288 ALSWPERLESGAPSL
+288 ALSWPERIESGASRL
-303 DFRTLAGL
+303 DFATLSGL
-311 DFRAPD
+311 DFQAPD
-317 DAAFPCLGLARQAM
+317 NDAFPCLGLARQAM
-331 EAGGA
+331 EEGGA

-360 GIPAVVQ
+360 AIGAVVEE
-367 DTLAGLPAPDCAD
+367 TLQRTPSSRCAD
-380 VDAVMNVDS
+380 VDAVMDVD
-389 EARVLARRLIKE
+389 ARARDLARSLIRE

>member
-1 MSGETAALSG
+1 LNTDRSLET
-11 DTTASEA
+11 

-38 HPQRYRV
+38 NPERYRV
-45 IGLTAGHRWRELAE
+45 LGLTAGHRWRELAE
-59 QCLTWRP
+59 HCLAWRP
-66 RFAALADPAAAEALR
+66 RFAALADEQAAEALR
-81 NHLREAGSDT
+81 NHLHEAGSHT
-91 EVLAGHEGV
+91 QVLAGHAGV
-100 ARVAALDEAHT
+100 AEVAALQEVDT

-130 AGKKILLANK
+130 AGKRILLANK

-150 MDAVRRHGA
+150 MDAVKRHGA

-167 HNAIFQCLPREGV
+167 HNAIFQCLPAEGV

-195 FLGWDRTRLEAVT
+195 FRGWTREQLTAVT
-208 PEQAVRHPNWDMGPK
+208 PEQAVCHPNWDMGPK

-228 ATLMNKGLEF
+228 ATLMNKGLEY
-238 IEACWLFDVPPARID
+238 IEACWLFDVAPERIE

-288 ALSWPERLESGAPSL
+288 ALSWPERIESGASRL
-303 DFRTLAGL
+303 DFATLSGL
-311 DFRAPD
+311 DFQAPD
-317 DAAFPCLGLARQAM
+317 NQAFPCLGLARQAM
-331 EAGGA
+331 EEGGA

-360 GIPAVVQ
+360 AIGAVVEE
-367 DTLAGLPAPDCAD
+367 TLQRTPSSRCAD
-380 VDAVMNVDS
+380 VDAVMDVDAR
-389 EARVLARRLIKE
+389 ARVLARSLIRE

>member
-1 MSGETAALSG
+1 MTDRSLET
-11 DTTASEA
+11 

-38 HPQRYRV
+38 NPERYRV
-45 IGLTAGHRWRELAE
+45 LGLTAGHRWRELAE
-59 QCLTWRP
+59 HCLTWRP
-66 RFAALADPAAAEALR
+66 RFAALADEQAAEALR
-81 NHLREAGSDT
+81 NHLREAGSHT
-91 EVLAGHEGV
+91 QVLAGHAGV
-100 ARVAALDEAHT
+100 AEVAALQEADT

-150 MDAVRRHGA
+150 MEAVKRHGA

-167 HNAIFQCLPREGV
+167 HNAIFQCLPADGV

-195 FLGWDRTRLEAVT
+195 FRGWTREQLTAVT
-208 PEQAVRHPNWDMGPK
+208 PEQAVCHPNWDMGPK

-228 ATLMNKGLEF
+228 ATLMNKGLEY
-238 IEACWLFDVPPARID
+238 IEACWLFDVAPQRID

-288 ALSWPERLESGAPSL
+288 ALSWPERIESGASRLDFATLSSL
-303 DFRTLAGL
+303 DFQ
-311 DFRAPD
+311 APD
-317 DAAFPCLGLARQAM
+317 NDAFPCLGLARQAM
-331 EAGGA
+331 EEGGA

-360 GIPAVVQ
+360 AIGAVVEE
-367 DTLAGLPAPDCAD
+367 TLQRTPSSRCAD
-380 VDAVMNVDS
+380 VDAVMDVD
-389 EARVLARRLIKE
+389 ARARDLARSLIRE

>member
-1 MSGETAALSG
+1 MTDRSLET
-11 DTTASEA
+11 

-38 HPQRYRV
+38 NPERYRV
-45 IGLTAGHRWRELAE
+45 LGLTAGHRWRELAE
-59 QCLTWRP
+59 HCLTWRP
-66 RFAALADPAAAEALR
+66 AFAALADEQAAEALR
-81 NHLREAGSDT
+81 NHLREAGSHT
-91 EVLAGHEGV
+91 QVLAGHAGV
-100 ARVAALDEAHT
+100 AEVAALQEADT

-150 MDAVRRHGA
+150 MEAVKRHGA

-167 HNAIFQCLPREGV
+167 HNAIFQCLPAEGV

-195 FLGWDRTRLEAVT
+195 FRGWTREQLTAVT
-208 PEQAVRHPNWDMGPK
+208 PEQAVCHPNWDMGPK

-228 ATLMNKGLEF
+228 ATLMNKGLEY
-238 IEACWLFDVPPARID
+238 IEACWLFDVAPQRIE

-288 ALSWPERLESGAPSL
+288 ALSWPERIESGASRL
-303 DFRTLAGL
+303 DFATLSGL
-311 DFRAPD
+311 DFQAPD
-317 DAAFPCLGLARQAM
+317 NQAFPCLGLARQAM
-331 EAGGA
+331 EEGGA

-360 GIPAVVQ
+360 AIGAVVEE
-367 DTLAGLPAPDCAD
+367 TLQRTPSSRCAD
-380 VDAVMNVDS
+380 VDAVMDVD
-389 EARVLARRLIKE
+389 ARARDLARSLIRE